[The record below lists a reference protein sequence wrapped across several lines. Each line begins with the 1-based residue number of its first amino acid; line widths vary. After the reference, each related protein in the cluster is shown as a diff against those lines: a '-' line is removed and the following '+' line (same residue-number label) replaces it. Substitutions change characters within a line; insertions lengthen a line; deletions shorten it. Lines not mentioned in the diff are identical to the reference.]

1 MKFMRK
7 PVLVKKGA
15 ETADPKARR
24 GAGGL
29 PPQQRAGNRASASQ
43 SGQTSSTNADSGR
56 PHMPIVGSNKK
67 SAMTR
72 QNSISQVAKYR
83 QIGERQ
89 IGERSPNG
97 KDEAKVPGTPGVAQ
111 GDGLLE
117 DFAI

>member
-1 MKFMRK
+1 
-7 PVLVKKGA
+7 
-15 ETADPKARR
+15 
-24 GAGGL
+24 
-29 PPQQRAGNRASASQ
+29 
-43 SGQTSSTNADSGR
+43 
-56 PHMPIVGSNKK
+56 
-67 SAMTR
+67 MTR

-97 KDEAKVPGTPGVAQ
+97 KDEAKVPRTPGVAQ